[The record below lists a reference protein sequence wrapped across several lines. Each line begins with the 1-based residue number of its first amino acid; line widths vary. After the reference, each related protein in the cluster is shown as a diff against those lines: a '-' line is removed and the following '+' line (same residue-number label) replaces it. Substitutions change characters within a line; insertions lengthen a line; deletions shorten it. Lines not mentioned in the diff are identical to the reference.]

1 MDREKSSKEC
11 PVCHLPQKDQ
21 HSLRESA
28 VCDGIRKG
36 YLSKDA
42 QKTAKK
48 G

>member
-1 MDREKSSKEC
+1 MDSEKKPTGC
-11 PVCHLPQKDQ
+11 PVCGIAQKDQ

-28 VCDGIRKG
+28 LCDGIRKG